1 MTTPPGLSA
10 SWVVRTLD
18 SAAFAQAFAHT
29 AIAAVFAQ
37 HLVDRTAGRITW
49 FTVIAGLC
57 AVGAAVLLVRRREFT
72 LVRLIPSTLVLFL
85 GWALASVT
93 WTTDTSG
100 TVSGWLALAAIAF
113 LAVVIA
119 NTRDTLQTVRA
130 LADVFRVLLVLS
142 LLLEL
147 LSGVFF
153 DMPFTFLGIEGDI
166 AALGPVQG
174 IFGTRNSLGFIAVL
188 ALITFYIE
196 WRTVSV
202 RTGVSLFSAVLAA
215 LLAALSDSPTVLV
228 LAVATAVATAALG
241 LVRRTRHAL
250 RRTVQS
256 VLGATVIVSAM
267 VGYLLRERIIAW
279 IGAGTDF
286 SIRAELWDQVAS
298 FVRVEPVRGW
308 GWFGPWSRTD
318 FPFNAINFALGDRH
332 NSALNA
338 YVDVVLQLGWVGLL
352 IFIAFAGLALGR
364 AWLVAS
370 ERRSILYAWTPLIL
384 VTVLVDA
391 LFESFP
397 LHGYGWLMLVLCALR
412 AGQSK
417 SWRENIRDA
426 ARPGSPAAGLPDDT
440 STGTHGIAR

>member
-1 MTTPPGLSA
+1 MSTPPALSA
-10 SWVVRTLD
+10 SWLVRTLD
-18 SAAFAQAFAHT
+18 SAAFAQSFAHA
-29 AIAAVFAQ
+29 AIAAVFAE
-37 HLVDRTAGRITW
+37 HLVERTAGRVTW
-49 FTVIAGLC
+49 LTVIAGLC
-57 AVGAAVLLVRRREFT
+57 ILGAGVLLVRRREFT
-72 LVRLIPSTLVLFL
+72 LVRLVPSTLVFFL

-93 WTTDTSG
+93 WTTDVSG
-100 TVSGWLALAAIAF
+100 TVGGWLALAGIAF

-130 LADVFRVLLVLS
+130 LADVFRVLLALS
-142 LLLEL
+142 LALEL
-147 LSGVFF
+147 LSGVFL

-166 AALGPVQG
+166 AAFGPVQG
-174 IFGTRNSLGFIAVL
+174 IFGTRNALGFIAVL

-215 LLAALSDSPTVLV
+215 FLAALSDSPTVLV
-228 LAVATAVATAALG
+228 LAVATAIATAALG
-241 LVRRTRHAL
+241 LVRRTPRSL
-250 RRTVQS
+250 RGTVQT
-256 VLGATVIVSAM
+256 VLGATVVAGAM

-286 SIRAELWDQVAS
+286 SIRAELWDRIAS

-308 GWFGPWSRTD
+308 GWFGSWSRTD

-332 NSALNA
+332 ASALNA
-338 YVDVVLQLGWVGLL
+338 YVDVALQLGWIGLL
-352 IFIAFAGLALGR
+352 IFIAFCGLALGR

-397 LHGYGWLMLVLCALR
+397 LHGSGWFVLVLCALR
-412 AGQSK
+412 AAQSK
-417 SWRENIRDA
+417 SWRERIREVGRPA
-426 ARPGSPAAGLPDDT
+426 APAAGGPDDT
-440 STGTHGIAR
+440 ATGTHGIAR

>member
-1 MTTPPGLSA
+1 MSTPPGLSA
-10 SWVVRTLD
+10 SWLVRTLD
-18 SAAFAQAFAHT
+18 SAAFAQAFAHA

-37 HLVDRTAGRITW
+37 HLVDRTAGHVTW
-49 FTVIAGLC
+49 LTVIAGLC

-72 LVRLIPSTLVLFL
+72 IVRLVPSMLVLFL

-93 WTTDTSG
+93 WSTDASG
-100 TVSGWLALAAIAF
+100 TIGGWVALAAIAF

-130 LADVFRVLLVLS
+130 LADVFRVLLALS
-142 LLLEL
+142 LALEL

-166 AALGPVQG
+166 AAFGPVQG
-174 IFGTRNSLGFIAVL
+174 IFGTRNALGFIAVL

-228 LAVATAVATAALG
+228 LAVATAIATAALG
-241 LVRRTRHAL
+241 LVRRTPRAL
-250 RRTVQS
+250 RGTVQT
-256 VLGATVIVSAM
+256 VLGATVIVGAM

-286 SIRAELWDQVAS
+286 SIRAELWDQVAA
-298 FVRVEPVRGW
+298 FVRVEPVQGW

-318 FPFNAINFALGDRH
+318 FPFNAINFALSDRH
-332 NSALNA
+332 TSALNA
-338 YVDVVLQLGWVGLL
+338 YVDVVLQLGWIGLL
-352 IFIAFAGLALGR
+352 LFIVFAGLALGR

-384 VTVLVDA
+384 VTVLVDG

-417 SWRENIRDA
+417 SWRERIRDT
-426 ARPGSPAAGLPDDT
+426 ARPTTPGTEPPDDT
-440 STGTHGIAR
+440 ATGTLGIAR